1 MGAGAKPIWCLLL
14 TIAGAQTAL
23 AQNCPPPPAGSG
35 PPVLHLSETATIHVQ
50 PTLLVADLVASAE
63 SPVAVTAQ
71 RRVND
76 LMAQAAS
83 RVEKA
88 AGVTVVFR
96 DYATS
101 FTDRS
106 NGVAAH
112 WTASQTLE
120 LRGKVADSLLPL
132 VGQMQTLGLAIGNL
146 GWQVPQDELDAAGR
160 QARLKALSSLRQE
173 AVAAATTLGLSVA
186 AYQSIDLSG
195 GPIPVVDRPRSM
207 MAMAAM
213 APPITTADPQ
223 DVTAT
228 VTADVILASKLGSG
242 TPTH

>member
-1 MGAGAKPIWCLLL
+1 MGVGTKPIWCLLL
-14 TIAGAQTAL
+14 TIGGTQTAL
-23 AQNCPPPPAGSG
+23 AQACPPPPPGSG

-88 AGVTVVFR
+88 AGVTIVFR

-132 VGQMQTLGLAIGNL
+132 VGQLQTLGLAIGNL
-146 GWQVPQDELDAAGR
+146 GWQVPQDDLDAAER

-173 AVAAATTLGLSVA
+173 AAAAAQTLGLTVVS
-186 AYQSIDLSG
+186 YQSVDLTG
-195 GPIPVVDRPRSM
+195 GPVTIFARPRPM
-207 MAMAAM
+207 MAMAAI
-213 APPITTADPQ
+213 APPMATADTQ
-223 DVTAT
+223 DVSAT
-228 VTADVILASKLGSG
+228 VSADVILRAPQGASTKAD
-242 TPTH
+242 